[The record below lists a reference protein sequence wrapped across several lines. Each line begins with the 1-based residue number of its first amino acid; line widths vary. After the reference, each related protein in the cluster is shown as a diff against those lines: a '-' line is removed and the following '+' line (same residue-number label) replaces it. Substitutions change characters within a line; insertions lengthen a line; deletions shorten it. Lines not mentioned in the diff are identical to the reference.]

1 MHILSSP
8 IYYIRLRRART
19 KQKQTALHMLSLS
32 GVLRPSHVEL
42 HYTAPIASITAFRT
56 HPTPIE
62 HLQTQ
67 PIPLRSWKYNL
78 SLNMK
83 QTWQWAS
90 SLPPALALL
99 AKKPIVLPWTK
110 QLDL

>member
-8 IYYIRLRRART
+8 IYYIRLRRTRT

-42 HYTAPIASITAFRT
+42 HYTTPIASITAFRT

-67 PIPLRSWKYNL
+67 PVPLRSWKHNL
-78 SLNMK
+78 TFNMK

-90 SLPPALALL
+90 SLSTAIAQL

-110 QLDL
+110 QLDV